1 MREISTLISENRSQ
15 LGADGGNLY
24 SELSLMHKRRCGT
37 VASIKR
43 HSLLSETSQE
53 FFLMNIFIV
62 AWDLFIRHVIV
73 ASVPLTQACTFR

>member
-37 VASIKR
+37 VASIKDIL
-43 HSLLSETSQE
+43 SLVKHPRN
-53 FFLMNIFIV
+53 FFNEHLYV
-62 AWDLFIRHVIV
+62 AWDLFIRHAIV

>member
-37 VASIKR
+37 VASIKDILSLVKHPR
-43 HSLLSETSQE
+43 NFFNEHLHSCMGPLYTSCHC
-53 FFLMNIFIV
+53 
-62 AWDLFIRHVIV
+62 R
-73 ASVPLTQACTFR
+73 FRSTDTSLHF